1 MCHKFYTSTATYK
14 CRLLLLLLLWPPHKT
29 LFVVIWRRGII
40 LFCCPAFYSVAP
52 IDVKICG
59 VVTKQPWKMG
69 QKSCRDCMWFLIPSR
84 LFLAASRPTNKPPNW
99 ICQSN
104 FMLCHDTVLTE
115 RFWYGANKKCV
126 SYLVQYSIAIHHIP
140 YSGVNC
146 PTKMKWKDKSM
157 TKLGL
162 PINLHT
168 LTRQSQLICGILFHD
183 GYSFALDHAPIGL
196 HDSRWS

>member
-1 MCHKFYTSTATYK
+1 MENGTKK
-14 CRLLLLLLLWPPHKT
+14 LPRLY
-29 LFVVIWRRGII
+29 VI
-40 LFCCPAFYSVAP
+40 
-52 IDVKICG
+52 
-59 VVTKQPWKMG
+59 
-69 QKSCRDCMWFLIPSR
+69 FLIPSR

-115 RFWYGANKKCV
+115 RFWYGVNKKCV

-146 PTKMKWKDKSM
+146 PTKMKCKDKSM

-183 GYSFALDHAPIGL
+183 GYSFALDHAPIGHMAVIDL
-196 HDSRWS
+196 RSETTCRLDEINANW